1 MARQTN
7 YLLPEDS
14 DEVLSMPDIQKEIA
28 KEIASLSLS
37 IIEDVKEVIN
47 VGINYDTIEYIED
60 EIEIQVP
67 INYELGLKRDELFK
81 AINASIKNKNDYEFF
96 LLFTVIGYDSTTGKA
111 QVKFNLP
118 VETTFNFADKTLV
131 KNIIK
136 RK

>member
-67 INYELGLKRDELFK
+67 INYELELRRDELFK
-81 AINASIKNKNDYEFF
+81 AINASIKNKNYYEFF

-111 QVKFNLP
+111 QVEFNLP
-118 VETTFNFADKTLV
+118 VETTFNFGDTTLV

>member
-14 DEVLSMPDIQKEIA
+14 DEVLSMPDIEKEIA
-28 KEIASLSLS
+28 KEIASLTLS

-67 INYELGLKRDELFK
+67 INYDLGLKRDALFK
-81 AINASIKNKNDYEFF
+81 AIKASIKNKNDYEFF
-96 LLFTVIGYDSTTGKA
+96 LLFKVVGYDDITGKA
-111 QVKFNLP
+111 QVEFNLP
-118 VETTFNFADKTLV
+118 FEITFTFARNILV